1 MKLLGK
7 YRNGNYNVL
16 IYENGTK
23 IRFNDL
29 DNLTPSFAE
38 SYDISVT
45 EKCDGNCQW
54 CYLGC
59 NEQGKHGNLNLP
71 FFNTLHPYTEIAING
86 NDLSHPDL
94 EDFLIRMKDQKVIS
108 NMTVNQKHF
117 ERHYNKIKD
126 WQDRGLL
133 HGIGVSLVN
142 SKTLDL
148 KEMKNVVV
156 HTIAGLLTEEDINK
170 LKNRGVK
177 LLILGYKILGRGDE
191 YYYKNKER
199 IESNIK
205 WLSHNIMN
213 IQEWF
218 DVISFDNLS
227 LEQLNMKSKIDPK
240 LWQTIYMGDEGE
252 FTYFIDAVN
261 EYFALSSLELENHF
275 PLMDDVD
282 DMFRFLRNV
291 DRKKQ
296 VQD

>member
-1 MKLLGK
+1 MKLVNKQEIEFEGYVYNLEVENNHN
-7 YRNGNYNVL
+7 YFANGLLVSN
-16 IYENGTK
+16 
-23 IRFNDL
+23 
-29 DNLTPSFAE
+29 
-38 SYDISVT
+38 
-45 EKCDGNCQW
+45 
-54 CYLGC
+54 CYLNC
-59 NEQGKHGNLNLP
+59 TKQGKHGNLNLP
-71 FFNTLHPYTEIAING
+71 FFDTLHPYTEIAING

-94 EDFLIRMKDQKVIS
+94 EDFLIRMKNQKVIS

-156 HTIAGLLTEEDINK
+156 HTIAGLLTEEDINN
-170 LKNRGVK
+170 LSGRDIK

-191 YYYKNKER
+191 YYHKNKER

-205 WLSHNIMN
+205 WLADNIMN
-213 IQEWF
+213 IKEGF
-218 DVISFDNLS
+218 NVVSFDNLS
-227 LEQLNMKSKIDPK
+227 LEQLDMQSKIDPK
-240 LWQTIYMGDEGE
+240 LWNMIYMGDEGAY
-252 FTYFIDAVN
+252 TYFVDAVK

-275 PLMDDVD
+275 PLMDNVD

-291 DRKKQ
+291 NRKKQ